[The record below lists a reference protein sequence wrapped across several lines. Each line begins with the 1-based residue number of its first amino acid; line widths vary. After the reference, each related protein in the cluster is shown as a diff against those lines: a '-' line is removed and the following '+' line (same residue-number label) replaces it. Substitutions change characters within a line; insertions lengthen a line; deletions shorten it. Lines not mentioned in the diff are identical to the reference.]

1 MEKLVKTVKVNEF
14 VKYEIYNYGKYYI
27 VVDYLNNMI
36 NGESFPLI
44 KQEIEEYLKYFD
56 LA

>member
-1 MEKLVKTVKVNEF
+1 MEKLIKTVEVNEF

-56 LA
+56 FA

>member
-1 MEKLVKTVKVNEF
+1 MEKLIKIVEVNEF

-27 VVDYLNNMI
+27 IVDYLNNMI

-44 KQEIEEYLKYFD
+44 KQEIEEYLNYFD

>member
-1 MEKLVKTVKVNEF
+1 MEKLIKIVVVNEF

-27 VVDYLNNMI
+27 VVDYLSNMI

>member
-1 MEKLVKTVKVNEF
+1 MEKLIKIVEVNEF

-27 VVDYLNNMI
+27 VVDYLSNMI

>member
-1 MEKLVKTVKVNEF
+1 MEKLIKTVEVNEF

-44 KQEIEEYLKYFD
+44 K
-56 LA
+56 

>member
-27 VVDYLNNMI
+27 VVDYLSNMI

>member
-1 MEKLVKTVKVNEF
+1 MEKLIKIVEVNEF

>member
-1 MEKLVKTVKVNEF
+1 MEKLIKTVEVNEF

-27 VVDYLNNMI
+27 VVDYLSNMI

>member
-1 MEKLVKTVKVNEF
+1 MEKLIKTVEINEF

-27 VVDYLNNMI
+27 VVDYLSNMI

>member
-27 VVDYLNNMI
+27 IVDYLNNMI
-36 NGESFPLI
+36 NRESFPLI